1 MAGRK
6 LIKRLYQGSNEL
18 MDYKDVATTVFT
30 PLEYSCIGLSEE
42 QATKKFGSH
51 NLKIFENVF
60 KPVTWNISSR
70 NPAICQGKLI
80 VHKDTDQI
88 VGFHYIGPEAAEVT

>member
-1 MAGRK
+1 
-6 LIKRLYQGSNEL
+6 

-70 NPAICQGKLI
+70 NPTIC
-80 VHKDTDQI
+80 
-88 VGFHYIGPEAAEVT
+88 